1 VKRAACITSKAAF
14 LASVCL
20 GVVASGA
27 FAADV
32 NIRGHV
38 GETLEGSD
46 NYFLTTSP
54 TGSTFRS
61 LTTLNLDVLAR
72 TPGWRYLLSN
82 NVSYYNYFGDG
93 ADQTS
98 PKSGFPVHEL
108 FRVDHTTDQARY
120 YATASWTRA
129 DLASTQLRESG
140 VVTGTGTIDTLRAG
154 GGVTYDINRI
164 DAIAWTGLATHTGY
178 TNSTTN
184 SPYNDYATSL
194 SWIRLLDPRTTWT
207 TTLSFDWFD
216 SSNLVS
222 SQRLFWQIMTGVRWQ
237 LTRRLTVTASTGVGF
252 VNGWNNGLVTPLP
265 AANTFQTGATTSWQG
280 LFTVNY
286 QLLRTTNMFVS
297 AAHLIVPTS
306 DGHLQKTTTAGF
318 GITHDINA
326 WSKLFF
332 ATNYA
337 HTAAGTNLLTSDA
350 DFFSATIGY
359 SYRLARD
366 WNSRI
371 AYSYRVRDDSTG
383 TATANIVLLSLVY
396 NFNLLGK
403 PTVFDPVDQQR
414 ALIRQ
419 QTAVGEVFPTL
430 LPGPGLYAPF

>member
-1 VKRAACITSKAAF
+1 LGV
-14 LASVCL
+14 LCL
-20 GVVASGA
+20 GIFASGA

-46 NYFLTTSP
+46 NYFLSTAP
-54 TGSTFRS
+54 LGSTFKS
-61 LTTLNLDVLAR
+61 LTALNLDLLAR

-98 PKSGFPVHEL
+98 PKSGFPVNEL
-108 FRVDHTTDQARY
+108 FRVDHVTDLARY

-140 VVTGTGTIDTLRAG
+140 VVTNSGTIDTLRAG

-164 DAIAWTGLATHTGY
+164 DSISWTGLFTHTGY
-178 TNSTTN
+178 TNSTQ

-194 SWIRLLDPRTTWT
+194 AWIRLLDPRTTWT

-216 SSNLVS
+216 SANLS
-222 SQRLFWQIMTGVRWQ
+222 QSQRLFWQIMTGVRSQ
-237 LTRRLTVTASTGVGF
+237 LTHRLTVTASAGVGF
-252 VNGWNNGLVTPLP
+252 VNGWNNGLAVPVLP
-265 AANTFQTGATTSWQG
+265 GNTFQTGAATSWQG
-280 LFTVNY
+280 LATVNY
-286 QLLRTTNMFVS
+286 QLFRTTNLFAS
-297 AAHLIVPTS
+297 AGHLIVPTS

-318 GITHDINA
+318 GITHDINH
-326 WSKLFF
+326 WSRVFF
-332 ATNYA
+332 GLNYA
-337 HTAAGTNLLTSDA
+337 HTAAGTNLLSSDA

-359 SYRLARD
+359 SYQFARD
-366 WNSRI
+366 WDSRI
-371 AYSYRVRDDSTG
+371 AYTYRLRDDNTG
-383 TATANIVLLSLVY
+383 PAQSNTVLLSLVY

-403 PTVFDPVDQQR
+403 PSVFDPVDQERALLRQQR
-414 ALIRQ
+414 A
-419 QTAVGEVFPTL
+419 AGEVFPL
-430 LPGPGLYAPF
+430 FAPGPGLYGPLYGR